1 MKSRGWSLAVVG
13 LCLGAILLVILGQF
27 RSPTTM
33 QFGQDAFEEEN
44 NLAETHEANGPDGSS
59 GLPMQRLPPKGI
71 GLAAALL
78 LASGGLAVMQK
89 RNH

>member
-1 MKSRGWSLAVVG
+1 
-13 LCLGAILLVILGQF
+13 
-27 RSPTTM
+27 
-33 QFGQDAFEEEN
+33 
-44 NLAETHEANGPDGSS
+44 
-59 GLPMQRLPPKGI
+59 MQRLPPEGI